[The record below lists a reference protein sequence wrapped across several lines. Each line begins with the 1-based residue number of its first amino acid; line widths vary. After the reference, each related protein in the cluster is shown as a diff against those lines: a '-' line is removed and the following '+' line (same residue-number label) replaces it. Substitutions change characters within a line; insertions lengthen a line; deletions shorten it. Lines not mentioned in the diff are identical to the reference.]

1 MMGASFIGAMMDHI
15 MEGMMIPKVQ
25 IERVVGP
32 ILSMFLEDV
41 LTETLRQDP
50 LMSGRL
56 TMICPEFPF
65 KKDGS
70 RQSTNIDWLM
80 YNPDRRQLVFLE
92 LKTADSSV
100 DLEQSAIYHARQTE
114 VRRAGGSFLIEDLKE
129 LRDASG
135 EHGKYSYII
144 DKKVAPNA
152 AAIAA
157 CRDAVILYLVP
168 RSAERK
174 LQGHAD
180 KLLTF
185 SMLSDS
191 IPGPFAEEWKTI
203 REHLCVLDE
212 SSKQVRNH
220 KSDRPSQIG
229 VTPNFAER
237 VDFRSISE
245 LCRNRGD
252 AVVVGFSGGTPAL
265 GRSSLPALQSR
276 LFKWDH
282 AQGGAGVKDPANWI
296 RGSVFLRIIGEL
308 GVSLDSS
315 SVSGEQV

>member
-15 MEGMMIPKVQ
+15 LEGMMIPKVQ

-41 LTETLRQDP
+41 LTETLRGDS
-50 LMSGRL
+50 LTSGRFA
-56 TMICPEFPF
+56 MICPEFPF

-80 YNPDRRQLVFLE
+80 YNLDRRQLVFLE
-92 LKTADSSV
+92 LKTSDSSV
-100 DLEQSAIYHARQTE
+100 DLEQSAIYHAKQTA
-114 VRRAGGSFLIEDLKE
+114 VRHAGGSFLIEDLKE

-144 DKKVAPNA
+144 EKKVTPRA
-152 AAIAA
+152 AEIAG
-157 CRDAVILYLVP
+157 CRDAVILYLAP

-191 IPGPFAEEWKTI
+191 IPGPFAEEWSTI
-203 REHLCVLDE
+203 HPRLCALDE
-212 SSKQVRNH
+212 SSKQVRNQRS
-220 KSDRPSQIG
+220 KAASAPVPMPQRQANWQGTLNFPAMFDLCRQRGDEVVIGFTGGKEAFIGKRLFELQNRPSY
-229 VTPNFAER
+229 
-237 VDFRSISE
+237 
-245 LCRNRGD
+245 
-252 AVVVGFSGGTPAL
+252 
-265 GRSSLPALQSR
+265 
-276 LFKWDH
+276 KWDLAENMARKKWSDWLLGTEVIKMLKSNH
-282 AQGGAGVKDPANWI
+282 GYP
-296 RGSVFLRIIGEL
+296 REL
-308 GVSLDSS
+308 
-315 SVSGEQV
+315 E